1 MDLIVGLG
9 NPGREYSHTRHNIGF
24 MVIDSICRNMGVKLE
39 SRRFHSKN
47 AVVEKFGRELILL
60 KPATYM
66 NLSGKSVKACADFY
80 HIETNHILVIH
91 DDLDLPFGRIKVV
104 NNGGAGGHR
113 GIKSIIENLSE
124 TAFPRIKIGIG
135 RPEQGE
141 LIEEFVLSPFYA
153 SQTEILKKVIDLS
166 SKACDLFLS
175 EGIIT
180 AMNRINVK
188 KGNNMEDINECR
200 DLPV

>member
-1 MDLIVGLG
+1 VDLIVGLG
-9 NPGREYSHTRHNIGF
+9 NPGRKYSHTRHNIGF
-24 MVIDSICRNMGVKLE
+24 MVIDSICRNMGVKME

-47 AVVEKFGRELILL
+47 LVVEKYGRDVILL

-80 HIETNHILVIH
+80 HIECDHILIIH
-91 DDLDLPFGRIKVV
+91 DDLDLPFGRIKFASH
-104 NNGGAGGHR
+104 GGAGGHR

-124 TAFPRIKIGIG
+124 SAFPRFKIGIG

-141 LIEEFVLSPFYA
+141 PIEDFVLSPFYT

-166 SKACDLFLS
+166 INACDLFLS
-175 EGIIT
+175 DGIVT
-180 AMNRINVK
+180 AMNHINGL
-188 KGNNMEDINECR
+188 KGNAMEDINECK
-200 DLPV
+200 D

>member
-9 NPGREYSHTRHNIGF
+9 NPGRIYSHTRHNIGF
-24 MVIDSICRNMGVKLE
+24 MVIDAMCRNMGVRLE

-47 AVVEKFGRELILL
+47 LVVEKYGRDVILL

-80 HIETNHILVIH
+80 HIESNHILVIH
-91 DDLDLPFGRIKVV
+91 DDLDLPLGRIKVAGH
-104 NNGGAGGHR
+104 GGAGGHR

-124 TAFPRIKIGIG
+124 AAFPRIKIGIG

-141 LIEEFVLSPFYA
+141 PIEEYVLSPFYTH
-153 SQTEILKKVIDLS
+153 QTEMLKKVIDLS
-166 SKACDLFLS
+166 INACELFLS
-175 EGIIT
+175 DGIVT
-180 AMNRINVK
+180 AMNRINGI

-200 DLPV
+200 D